1 MQSDFEEKYVKI
13 LGSKKVRA
21 NKKWLCQ
28 IFLLSLELSI
38 AFSLLAQL
46 TLSHTN
52 LAISLILI
60 AVLIIISV
68 IADIVGVAVTA
79 CNVKPLLENIEK
91 GVFGARLGLRIVKQ
105 ADKASSICSDVIGDI
120 CSILSGAG
128 GVSITLQ
135 LTELFS
141 SVSSFVLALFVNA
154 IIASLSIVGKA
165 VGKTYALN
173 NPLKI
178 VLIVGKVFSIFSKNK

>member
-28 IFLLSLELSI
+28 IFLLSLVLSI